1 METSSVNSSFFIC
14 LLLIAGFSEP
24 VESQSSCPEPET
36 RCGNLRVRFPF
47 RIIGRQPEVCGY
59 PGFGLQCSAANH
71 PVFELPRSVK
81 LNVKH
86 IDYTS
91 QIIQLYDP
99 YGCLSLH
106 FPNLTLPPPP
116 PFQLKASSSYFDLH
130 DYDDDFTI
138 FNCSQLKNSNK
149 VVKFITTCL
158 SSSTYQVYAISSGTP
173 IGQIPLLSCT
183 KVFNISSVTAKI
195 FRADYTIHLKW
206 SNPMCKRCES
216 TGRRCGFRNRSISL
230 ETACFEIDSS
240 NKFLTIGLTAGSF
253 LLAAIIVA
261 IHYIFNSYKSH
272 KESQE
277 IVDKFLKDYAELRP
291 TRYSYAEIKRITNQ
305 FKDKLGEGSFGTVFK
320 GNISSEFQ
328 VAVKIL
334 SDSIIGNG
342 EEFIIEIGM
351 MAKVHHVN
359 ITRLVGFCAQGFR
372 RALVYEY
379 LPNGSLQNFINS
391 LGQRKN
397 FISWTQLQEIAL
409 GIAKG
414 IEYLHHGCEKRIL
427 HFDIKPHNVLL
438 DSDFTPKI
446 SDFGLAKLCSKNQSV
461 VSMTNARGTF
471 GYMAPEMFFRNFGNV
486 SHKADVYS
494 FGMLLLEMIGGRRIT
509 NDAEE
514 EAAHIYYPKWIH
526 DVLEGRKD
534 LRIHEDEEDA
544 MIAKKLGIVGLWCI
558 QWHAVDRPSMQVVVQ
573 MLEGQEGKLPI
584 PPNPFD
590 SEGPSTSNRANVP
603 ARHVMQGLEII
614 QEAE

>member
-1 METSSVNSSFFIC
+1 MRLVTSCFILLLGGSQDMETSTVNSFIC
-14 LLLIAGFSEP
+14 LLLIAGFSKP
-24 VESQSSCPEPET
+24 IESQSSCPEPET

-116 PFQLKASSSYFDLH
+116 PFQLKASSPYF
-130 DYDDDFTI
+130 DDDFTI

-158 SSSTYQVYAISSGTP
+158 SSSTYKVYAISSSTS
-173 IGQIPLLSCT
+173 IREISLLSCT
-183 KVFNISSVTAKI
+183 KVFNISSVPAKI
-195 FRADYTIHLKW
+195 FRADYTLHLKW

-216 TGRRCGFRNRSISL
+216 TGRRCGFRNSRISL
-230 ETACFEIDSS
+230 ETACFE
-240 NKFLTIGLTAGSF
+240 IGLTAGSF

-272 KESQE
+272 IESQE
-277 IVDKFLKDYAELRP
+277 IIDKFLKDYAELRP

-334 SDSIIGNG
+334 SDSVLGNG
-342 EEFIIEIGM
+342 EEFIIEVGT

-359 ITRLVGFCAQGFR
+359 ITRLVGFLRF
-372 RALVYEY
+372 
-379 LPNGSLQNFINS
+379 NS
-391 LGQRKN
+391 P
-397 FISWTQLQEIAL
+397 
-409 GIAKG
+409 
-414 IEYLHHGCEKRIL
+414 Y
-427 HFDIKPHNVLL
+427 
-438 DSDFTPKI
+438 
-446 SDFGLAKLCSKNQSV
+446 
-461 VSMTNARGTF
+461 
-471 GYMAPEMFFRNFGNV
+471 
-486 SHKADVYS
+486 
-494 FGMLLLEMIGGRRIT
+494 
-509 NDAEE
+509 
-514 EAAHIYYPKWIH
+514 
-526 DVLEGRKD
+526 
-534 LRIHEDEEDA
+534 
-544 MIAKKLGIVGLWCI
+544 
-558 QWHAVDRPSMQVVVQ
+558 
-573 MLEGQEGKLPI
+573 
-584 PPNPFD
+584 
-590 SEGPSTSNRANVP
+590 
-603 ARHVMQGLEII
+603 
-614 QEAE
+614 